1 VQATRETLS
10 GSEPD
15 DGAGAK
21 RSHHRLFA
29 RVVRWIS
36 WLRSSRR
43 LVVVLT
49 VGLIAI
55 GFALDL
61 AVPGYAIAGFYL
73 IPILLAAFAFPGRY
87 AAVVGVL
94 ALALTVLVMV
104 LQDRVNAQNILL
116 VWFGVLSAAGLF
128 ALAYLYNRFDQ
139 LYESERRTTSRLH
152 VLTSQLRALQEAA
165 ILEPAPRHEELLARI
180 AAQARQLL
188 GSDTCDVYRLHGQTG
203 SLDLETESGPPTAG
217 ADAGDGD
224 ASRAVA
230 ARAVG
235 RRTAVV
241 EGSRLAVPL
250 SVRDDVYGAI
260 VLSDRGGRIYLDE
273 DVRIATTF
281 GDQAALA
288 VENARLRERVE
299 RAAAAAERLRL
310 ARELHDSVTQ
320 SLFAASLEADV
331 VAEMCP
337 AEQPRVA
344 EAVDDL
350 RRLTRGAL
358 AEMRTMLLEMR
369 PDGLARAPLGELLR
383 HLAEAAQSRA
393 HVAIDLNIGS
403 REPLPEDVH
412 LAFFR
417 VAQEALNNVVKH
429 AQAKTASVGLA
440 GGAGLAE
447 LTVADDG
454 CGFQL
459 EAVSRDR
466 LGIVSMQERA
476 AGVGAGLDIATSPGR
491 GTVVKL
497 TWSGSTTGW
506 TADE

>member
-1 VQATRETLS
+1 VQATREIPS
-10 GSEPD
+10 GLAPD
-15 DGAGAK
+15 DDAGAM
-21 RSHHRLFA
+21 RSRHRLFA
-29 RVVRWIS
+29 RVIRWIS

-49 VGLIAI
+49 LVLIAA

-73 IPILLAAFAFPGRY
+73 VPLLLAVFAFPGRY
-87 AAVVGVL
+87 ATVVGVL
-94 ALALTVLVMV
+94 VLALTVLVMV
-104 LQDRVNAQNILL
+104 IQDRVDTQNILL
-116 VWFGVLSAAGLF
+116 VCVAALSGAGLF

-165 ILEPAPRHEELLARI
+165 ILEPAPRQEALLARI

-188 GSDTCDVYRLHGQTG
+188 GSDACYVYRLHGETG
-203 SLDLETESGPPTAG
+203 SLDLEAEAGPSRPPT
-217 ADAGDGD
+217 DTDGDG
-224 ASRAVA
+224 SREAA
-230 ARAVG
+230 ARAVAQ
-235 RRTAVV
+235 RAAVL
-241 EGSRLAVPL
+241 EGSHLAVPL
-250 SVRDDVYGAI
+250 FVRDDVYGAV
-260 VLSDRGGRIYLDE
+260 VLSDRDGRVYHVE
-273 DVRIATTF
+273 DVRIAQTF

-299 RAAAAAERLRL
+299 RAAATAERVRL

-331 VAEMCP
+331 VAEMCS

-344 EAVDDL
+344 EALDDL

-383 HLAEAAQSRA
+383 HLVEASQTRA
-393 HVAIDLNIGS
+393 HVVIDLSIAN

-417 VAQEALNNVVKH
+417 VTQEALNNVVKH
-429 AQAKTASVGLA
+429 ARATTASVRLA
-440 GGAGLAE
+440 GGAGLTE
-447 LTVADDG
+447 LTITDDG
-454 CGFQL
+454 CGFDPA
-459 EAVSRDR
+459 AVSRDHI
-466 LGIVSMQERA
+466 GILTMQERA
-476 AGVGAGLDIATSPGR
+476 AGVGAGFDIDTSAGR
-491 GTVVKL
+491 GTVVRL
-497 TWSGSTTGW
+497 TWPGGARGR
-506 TADE
+506 TADG